1 MRYLKLGLFVILLLV
16 LQIGVFSRLRVFG
29 VAPDLILVAVVAFTV
44 INQDEES
51 ILFAAGS
58 ALLQDLL
65 CYGLYLNL
73 ILKVVYSAAIN
84 AIKKSFMGS
93 DFLLAA
99 GVLVVF
105 NLITFILT
113 GIIFP
118 LLGSKGI
125 DYLAWLLSTLS
136 ASLYNLLFLPIIF
149 AILKNLSHD

>member
-1 MRYLKLGLFVILLLV
+1 MRYLKLAIFVILLLV
-16 LQIGVFSRLRVFG
+16 LQIGVFSRLIIFG
-29 VAPDLILVAVVAFTV
+29 VVPDLILVAVVTFTV

-58 ALLQDLL
+58 SLFQDLL
-65 CYGLYLNL
+65 SYGLYLNL
-73 ILKVVYSAAIN
+73 ILKVVYSATTN

-99 GVLVVF
+99 GVLVIF
-105 NLITFILT
+105 TLITFILN

-149 AILKNLSHD
+149 AILKDLSHD